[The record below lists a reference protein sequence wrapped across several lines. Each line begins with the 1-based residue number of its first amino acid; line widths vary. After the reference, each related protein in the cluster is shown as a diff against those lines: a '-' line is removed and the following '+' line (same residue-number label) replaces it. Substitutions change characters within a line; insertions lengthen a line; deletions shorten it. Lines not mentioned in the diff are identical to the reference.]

1 MSVVINRID
10 DKSGPPVFT
19 VVHGKRQRAFVSLR
33 DALAVSE
40 VLLSPGAGESA
51 LTTPEL
57 KADFRALADIDKR
70 ISRDPDIKP
79 RHDAITGSLGEIEGV
94 IDSLGV
100 AAIDYASLSYQG
112 TGEVY
117 DLKSRTLNDLRSE
130 IREFENMFRPGARMR
145 LELHRVGA

>member
-1 MSVVINRID
+1 MGVVINRID

-70 ISRDPDIKP
+70 ISRDPISNRDTMRSREVWARLKGLLIVWAWP
-79 RHDAITGSLGEIEGV
+79 RST
-94 IDSLGV
+94 
-100 AAIDYASLSYQG
+100 
-112 TGEVY
+112 T
-117 DLKSRTLNDLRSE
+117 
-130 IREFENMFRPGARMR
+130 RP
-145 LELHRVGA
+145 